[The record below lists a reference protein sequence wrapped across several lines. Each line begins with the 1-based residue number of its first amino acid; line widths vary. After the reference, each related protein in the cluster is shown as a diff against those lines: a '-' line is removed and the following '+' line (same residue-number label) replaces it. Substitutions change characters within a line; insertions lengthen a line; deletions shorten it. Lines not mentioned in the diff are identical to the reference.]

1 MGLAE
6 VLAEQAARL
15 LTVQMMPRDARS
27 RGGILMPVPGEG
39 LLHPDATS
47 KMQMM
52 PDQGLASRCKM
63 QLDADSV
70 ASRYRI

>member
-1 MGLAE
+1 MCHECGP
-6 VLAEQAARL
+6 RL
-15 LTVQMMPRDARS
+15 HTVQMMPRDARS

-39 LLHPDATS
+39 LASRDARCNP
-47 KMQMM
+47 M